1 MCSWKVDYFL
11 EKFFFYVKKKILLL
25 QRWFFWE
32 TFQDHAQKDWYFLVR
47 TEIILDCSFSNFIP
61 IKVAVTLQKSD
72 RPVSIAR
79 EFWALLR
86 VLRRIFDSLLIPNW
100 HRKLVKVFPDY
111 WKGRFI
117 INIFNGIRIIETLQ
131 AGLINSNFK
140 ISQYQKIFVIPR
152 N

>member
-1 MCSWKVDYFL
+1 M
-11 EKFFFYVKKKILLL
+11 KKKILLL

-47 TEIILDCSFSNFIP
+47 TEIILDCSFSNLIP
-61 IKVAVTLQKSD
+61 ITVAVTLQKWD

-100 HRKLVKVFPDY
+100 HMKLAKVFPDS

-117 INIFNGIRIIETLQ
+117 INIFNGIRIIETVQ